1 MAKLHFNYAA
11 MNAGKSTT
19 LLQASFNYRERGMST
34 MEFTAE
40 IDDRDDP
47 GVISSRIGLRKD
59 VCLFSADT
67 DLYQSVKTELASRPV
82 ACVFLDE
89 AQFLGEAQVM
99 QLAKIV
105 DDLNIPVVCY
115 GLRTDFRGRLFE
127 GSARL
132 LAIADEIREL
142 KTICRCGRKA
152 TMNLRIDEDGG
163 AISSGAKIEIG
174 GNERYIPLC
183 RKHFYEAFDG
193 SDRDEDA

>member
-11 MNAGKSTT
+11 MNAGKSTM
-19 LLQASFNYRERGMST
+19 LLQASFNYHERGMST
-34 MEFTAE
+34 IEFTAE
-40 IDDRDDP
+40 IDNRDAS
-47 GVISSRIGLRKD
+47 GVIASRIGLRKD
-59 VCLFSADT
+59 VFLFSAKT
-67 DLYQSVKTELASRPV
+67 DLLQAVTTECASKSI

-89 AQFLGEAQVM
+89 AQFLNETQVM
-99 QLAKIV
+99 QLATIV

-152 TMNLRIDEDGG
+152 TMNLRIDQDGN
-163 AISSGAKIEIG
+163 AISSGEKIEIG
-174 GNERYIPLC
+174 GNERYTPLC

-193 SDRDEDA
+193 EKHKK